1 MKIVQRGAE
10 AVLYLQKELDKK
22 MIVKERVSKGYRIP
36 EIDEKIRKN
45 RTRHE
50 LKLLSRARQ
59 AGIQTPKAWSPNK
72 YNIVMDYIEGFR
84 VKDVFNDLETKE
96 RKKLCREMGDIIA
109 KLHENGMIHGDL
121 TTSNMILDKNGK
133 MFLIDFGLGKFSGKI
148 EDQAVDL
155 FLLQEAIKSTH
166 FDFLDESWK
175 GVLKGYGKYSRSKE
189 VIKRFEQI
197 AKRRRYKK

>member
-1 MKIVQRGAE
+1 M
-10 AVLYLQKELDKK
+10 LYLQKELDKK